1 MNHVIY
7 NLDDG
12 GKYGSRMLKKF
23 CNKQHM
29 EEVEEYLFIR
39 ARIDKVK
46 TSTRANVVQAL
57 LSLDMFLKEKP
68 YEDTTQDDMLRWE
81 QFLENE
87 YVSPGRMERYERT
100 KANGNEKA
108 SKPKKGLEKQ
118 TIEQY
123 EAHVK
128 RFYKYL
134 SNKKEYKK
142 GRRFQKNIPYPDN
155 VSWIS
160 ASSNNG
166 KEFPI
171 DKLLKEKELLELL
184 EACEIPRDK
193 VMFASGF
200 YDAGLRISELI
211 SLNIRNVGFDKL
223 GGYFIL
229 PKKGK
234 DLKTGM
240 RRIRLF
246 IMPSSTKYLKDFLN
260 NHPFKKYEDAP
271 LFYSREFSRY
281 NKIKYK
287 ITNKK
292 IKKADW
298 DIVRLSRPGIENKLK
313 KICKLAN
320 LSVMTPH
327 QLRHN
332 SCTLCAK
339 AGFNEMQ
346 LRIRYGWSPTSKMP
360 SKYTHLASADI
371 DDKIKQITGF
381 KEPDKLM
388 KSKLENI
395 VCWNCQEENVPT
407 NKFCSR
413 CGYNLKT
420 LEEKFTMNAA
430 DIGIAMQK
438 TMDPKLLEE
447 YIGNLVLKKLQELE
461 KQTK

>member
-1 MNHVIY
+1 MTHLINSL
-7 NLDDG
+7 NFGD
-12 GKYGSRMLKKF
+12 KYGNRMLKKF
-23 CNKQHM
+23 CNRQHR
-29 EEVEEYLFIR
+29 EETEEYLFIR
-39 ARIDKVK
+39 ERIDKVK
-46 TSTRANVVQAL
+46 TNTMTNVIQAL
-57 LSLDMFLKEKP
+57 LSLDMFLKDKP
-68 YEDTTQDDMLRWE
+68 YEKTTQNDMLKWE
-81 QFLENE
+81 QFLEKE
-87 YVSPGRMERYERT
+87 YISPGRTERYEKA
-100 KANGNEKA
+100 KANGNEEA
-108 SKPKKGLEKQ
+108 HKPKKGLETQ

-123 EAHVK
+123 EAHIK

-134 SNKKEYKK
+134 LNKEEYKK

-160 ASSNNG
+160 SSSKNR

-171 DKLLKEKELLELL
+171 DNLLREEEFLKLL

-193 VMFASGF
+193 AMFSSGF

-260 NHPFKKYEDAP
+260 NHPFKNYDDAP

-281 NKIKYK
+281 NKIKDL
-287 ITNKK
+287 INNKK

-298 DIVRLSRPGIENKLK
+298 ESVRLSRPGIENKLK
-313 KICKLAN
+313 KICKLAG
-320 LSVMTPH
+320 LPIMTPH
-327 QLRHN
+327 QLRHQ
-332 SCTLCAK
+332 SCTLCCK

-360 SKYTHLASADI
+360 SKYTHLASVDI

-381 KEPDKLM
+381 KEPEEPEI
-388 KSKLENI
+388 SKLASI
-395 VCWNCQEENVPT
+395 LCWNCQEENVPT
-407 NKFCSR
+407 NKFCSK
-413 CGYNLKT
+413 CGSNLNPSK
-420 LEEKFTMNAA
+420 EELTPTATETGLGIQEMMKDPEFMMQMMNMMAKKWA
-430 DIGIAMQK
+430 EMQK
-438 TMDPKLLEE
+438 
-447 YIGNLVLKKLQELE
+447 KK
-461 KQTK
+461 